1 MRYLLICFLV
11 LSSLLLPFS
20 SQPVEAANQTLSADM
35 INAESA
41 VLIDA
46 TTGTVLFEK
55 NPDMRQF
62 PASTTKI
69 ATGIYTI
76 EYGHLDDLVT
86 VSHKARTVEGTRVYL
101 GEGEQVQLHKL
112 LYGLLMNSGNDA
124 AIAIAEHM
132 AGSTDEFAN
141 RVNQFL
147 KDRLNLK
154 NTHFTNP
161 HGLHDPNHYTTASDM
176 AKIAQYAMF
185 NPVFREIVATKKL
198 PWDGKEWKTVL
209 VNHNQMLWS
218 YEGTTGI
225 KNGFTDQAKHALVES
240 AKRGNSE
247 FIAVVMKGDSRNLN
261 YRDVTKMLDYAFA
274 NYETV
279 QVAKAGDKFKPTVQE
294 TTSNQTPR
302 VDYYFTDKPLY
313 VTVHKGSQMIKEV
326 SANGHLT
333 VLEDSGSNSSQVFS
347 LKPKELPQVASA
359 HFENLLGKATEDS
372 IPRYAILATWFIVNL
387 LMLYYVITRRGRNS
401 IDQRRNIKRYDSS
414 ETPDA
419 DYQ

>member
-1 MRYLLICFLV
+1 MRYLLVCFFV
-11 LSSLLLPFS
+11 FSTLLLPFS
-20 SQPVEAANQTLSADM
+20 SQPVEAANQTLTANM

-41 VLIDA
+41 ILIDA

-55 NPDMRQF
+55 NPDTPLF
-62 PASTTKI
+62 PASITKI

-76 EYGHLDDLVT
+76 ENGKLDDIVT

-101 GEGEQVQLHKL
+101 GEGEQVPLHKL

-141 RVNQFL
+141 RLNQFL

-161 HGLHDPNHYTTASDM
+161 HGLHDPNHYTTAADM

-198 PWDGKEWKTVL
+198 KWDGKEWQTVL
-209 VNHNQMLWS
+209 VNHNKMLWS
-218 YEGTTGI
+218 YEGTTGV
-225 KNGFTDQAKHALVES
+225 KNGFTDQARHTLVES

-247 FIAVVMKGDSRNLN
+247 FIAVVMKGASSGWA

-279 QVAKAGDKFKPTVQE
+279 QVAKAGDHFKPTVVP
-294 TTSNQTPR
+294 SNTQDQK
-302 VDYYFTDKPLY
+302 VEYYYTDKPLY
-313 VTVHKGSQMIKEV
+313 VTVHKGSSVNQEV

-333 VLEDSGSNSSQVFS
+333 VQEGTGNSESYVFT

-359 HFENLLGKATEDS
+359 FFKKQVGEDTAGN
-372 IPRYAILATWFIVNL
+372 IPWYAILATWFILNL
-387 LMLYYVITRRGRNS
+387 LMLYYFITKKRRS
-401 IDQRRNIKRYDSS
+401 SVYQRRAFKRYDS
-414 ETPDA
+414 
-419 DYQ
+419 

>member
-1 MRYLLICFLV
+1 MRYLLVCFFV

-20 SQPVEAANQTLSADM
+20 SQPVEAANQPLTANM

-55 NPDMRQF
+55 NPDIPLF
-62 PASTTKI
+62 PASITKI

-76 EYGHLDDLVT
+76 ENGHLDDLVT
-86 VSHKARTVEGTRVYL
+86 VSHKARNAEGTRVYL
-101 GEGEQVQLHKL
+101 GEGELVKLHKL

-132 AGSTDEFAN
+132 AGSTEEFAN

-147 KDRLNLK
+147 KDRLDLK

-176 AKIAQYAMF
+176 AKIAQYAMR
-185 NPVFREIVATKKL
+185 NPVFREIVATKRL
-198 PWDGKEWKTVL
+198 PWNGKEWQTVI
-209 VNHNQMLWS
+209 VNHNRMLGN
-218 YEGTTGI
+218 YEGTTGV
-225 KNGFTDQAKHALVES
+225 KNGFTDQARHTLVES

-247 FIAVVMKGDSRNLN
+247 FIAVVMKGGSSGWN

-279 QVAKAGDKFKPTVQE
+279 QVAKAGDKFMPTVASSSE
-294 TTSNQTPR
+294 ESR
-302 VDYYFTDKPLY
+302 IEYFYTDKPLY
-313 VTVHKGSQMIKEV
+313 VTVHKGGQVNQEV

-333 VLEDSGSNSSQVFS
+333 VHEGTSSNSSYVFS

-359 HFENLLGKATEDS
+359 HYTNVLENGTIDT
-372 IPRYAILATWFIVNL
+372 IPRYAILATWFTLNL
-387 LMLYYVITRRGRNS
+387 LMLYYILTKRR
-401 IDQRRNIKRYDSS
+401 RRNIMVERRNFNRYDS
-414 ETPDA
+414 
-419 DYQ
+419 